1 MLRLPLPRTPP
12 PGVGHPQLLARYE
25 TWLDT
30 MAAPT
35 ATPSP
40 DVDMVAAVYADVTTL
55 AALVEH
61 DLFDR
66 AIVPHLPV
74 SPAGVGVH
82 RNALHVAVARLL
94 DRQPGLLATAVHVLS
109 ARCGEP
115 IAAVRTITTLYR
127 MTNREVGPVARARC
141 DGRRTHWMS
150 AYLGPHERTAPT
162 RRGPRARAAPPPPP
176 P

>member
-1 MLRLPLPRTPP
+1 M
-12 PGVGHPQLLARYE
+12 LARYE